1 MNDTTNREVE
11 IEKVEAYCNKKGW
24 TLLEYC
30 EMFKAYKVKTEMVLP
45 RFLEWDGSRLVAPD
59 PH

>member
-1 MNDTTNREVE
+1 MTKNGEVE

-30 EMFKAYKVKTEMVLP
+30 EWRML
-45 RFLEWDGSRLVAPD
+45 FL
-59 PH
+59 